1 MAASPCEA
9 ATSHEMKGYW
19 KGLRLDELDLQINSN
34 LFPDQNAPGLQG
46 CVPSQ
51 TEILAIYSSGSGQ
64 SYPGIPPRIFRWLA
78 RTFHDEYDWTGDTVD
93 GQISGHGKFI
103 FAVPSR
109 HGSTG
114 RLKVGNFSAS
124 KKSGLFK

>member
-1 MAASPCEA
+1 
-9 ATSHEMKGYW
+9 MKGYW

-64 SYPGIPPRIFRWLA
+64 SYPGISPRIFRWLA

-93 GQISGHGKFI
+93 GQISGHREFI
-103 FAVPSR
+103 FAFPR
-109 HGSTG
+109 DAG
-114 RLKVGNFSAS
+114 RLEG
-124 KKSGLFK
+124 